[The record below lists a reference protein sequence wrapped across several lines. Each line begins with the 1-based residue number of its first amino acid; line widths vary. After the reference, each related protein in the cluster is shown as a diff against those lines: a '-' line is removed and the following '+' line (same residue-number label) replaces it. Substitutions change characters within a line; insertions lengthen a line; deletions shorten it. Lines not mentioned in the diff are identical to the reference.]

1 MDTSILNSVKKL
13 IGGIPADYE
22 SFDDQ
27 IIDYINNVI
36 STLYDLG
43 ISEAGTFFVTG
54 KNDLWTDFIDDARL
68 LGFVKLFIS
77 QKVKLNFDPPTSSIA
92 VEALQKSIAENEWR
106 IVNYKTNSR
115 KGGTKD
121 E

>member
-13 IGGIPADYE
+13 IGGIPADYK

-27 IIDYINNVI
+27 VIDYINNVI
-36 STLYDLG
+36 STLSDLG
-43 ISEAGTFFVTG
+43 IQEADTFFVT
-54 KNDLWTDFIDDARL
+54 DEIDEWTDFIKDKRL
-68 LGFVKLFIS
+68 LGFVKIYIS